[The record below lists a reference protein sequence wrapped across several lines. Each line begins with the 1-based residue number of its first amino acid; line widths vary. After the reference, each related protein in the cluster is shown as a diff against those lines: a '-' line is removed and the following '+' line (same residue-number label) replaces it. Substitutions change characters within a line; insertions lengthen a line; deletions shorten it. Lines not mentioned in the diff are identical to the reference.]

1 MTTVVIATNKW
12 TSWPDVA
19 GATWVPIQY
28 VVGFARL
35 GVEAIWVDHLRRVD
49 PRNHVHSLEYLMTRF
64 ATAADDF
71 GFADRWCV
79 IYDGGARYFGL
90 TKSELLDRASSAD
103 LLLAISGKG
112 LPKGSALRSIRRRAY
127 IDVDPGFTQ
136 MWARQVDMGLD
147 QFDHFFTV
155 GQNVGRPGFQAP
167 TLGLRWHRILPP
179 VVLDLWPA
187 NIDEDCTRFST
198 IADLWGKQYIRFEG
212 EYFGSKRD
220 QFLRFV
226 DVPVQAGRHLEI
238 ALTVHQTDH
247 KDLRLLNRSQWRVVD
262 PYLYAGDL
270 HSYREYI
277 RYSRGEFS
285 IAKDGYV
292 RASSGWVSDR
302 SACYLAS
309 GKPVIVQSTGF
320 EGTLPTGEGLLT
332 FRTPQEA
339 AEAIQAVDGD
349 YLRHARAARHL
360 AETHFDSDRVLHTIL
375 ERTC

>member
-1 MTTVVIATNKW
+1 MTTVVIATSKW

-19 GATWVPIQY
+19 GAAWVPVQY
-28 VVGFARL
+28 VLGFARL

-49 PRNHVHSLEYLMTRF
+49 PRRHVHSVEYLMRRF
-64 ATAADDF
+64 AAAADDF
-71 GFADRWCV
+71 GFAGRWCV
-79 IYDGGARYFGL
+79 IYDDGARYFGL
-90 TKSELLDRASSAD
+90 TEAELLDRVSQAD
-103 LLLAISGKG
+103 QLLALSGKG
-112 LPKGSALRSIRRRAY
+112 LPERSPLRSIRRRAY

-136 MWARQVDMGLD
+136 MWAQQVDMGLD
-147 QFDHFFTV
+147 QFDEFFTV
-155 GQNVGRPGFQAP
+155 GQNIGGPGSRAP
-167 TLGLRWHRILPP
+167 TLGRRWHPILPP
-179 VVLDLWPA
+179 VVLDQWPA

-198 IADLWGKQYIRFEG
+198 VADLWGKQYIRFEG

-226 DVPVQAGRHLEI
+226 ELPVAVGRSLEV

-247 KDLRLLNRSQWRVVD
+247 KDLRLLNRCNWKVVD
-262 PYLYAGDL
+262 PYLHAGDL

-292 RASSGWVSDR
+292 RASCGWVSDR

-320 EGTLPTGEGLLT
+320 ERALPTGDGLLT

-339 AEAIQAVDGD
+339 AEAIRAVDDD
-349 YLRHARAARHL
+349 YLRHAEAARRL
-360 AETHFDSDRVLHTIL
+360 AEERFDSDRVLTTIL

>member
-1 MTTVVIATNKW
+1 MTTVVIATREW
-12 TSWPDVA
+12 TSWPDMA

-35 GVEAIWVDHLRRVD
+35 GMDAIWVDHLRRVD
-49 PRNHVHSLEYLMTRF
+49 PRHRRRSHEYLMRRV

-90 TKSELLDRASSAD
+90 TKPELLDRVSSAD

-112 LPKGSALRSIRRRAY
+112 LPDGSALRSIRRRAY
-127 IDVDPGFTQ
+127 VDVDPGFTQ
-136 MWARQVDMGLD
+136 MWACQMDMGLD

-155 GQNVGRPGFQAP
+155 GQNVGRPGNRTP
-167 TLGLRWHRILPP
+167 TLGLQWHPILPP
-179 VVLDLWPA
+179 VVLEQWPA
-187 NIDEDCTRFST
+187 NIDAGCVRYST
-198 IADLWGKQYIRFEG
+198 IADLWAKQSVRYEN
-212 EYFGSKRD
+212 ETFGSKRD
-220 QFLRFV
+220 QFLRFI
-226 DVPVQAGRHLEI
+226 DVPRAAGRRLEV
-238 ALTVHQTDH
+238 ALTVHHTDH
-247 KDLRLLNRSQWRVVD
+247 KVLRLLNRRDWKVVD
-262 PYLYAGDL
+262 PYLHAGDL

-292 RASSGWVSDR
+292 RSVCGWVSDR

-320 EGTLPTGEGLLT
+320 EATLPTGEGLLT
-332 FRTPQEA
+332 FRTPEEA

-349 YLRHARAARHL
+349 YLRHAQAARHL
-360 AETHFDSDRVLHTIL
+360 AETHFDSDRVLATIL